1 MVTARFRRYG
11 GRRRRKAAL
20 PVQVGLIAFAAA
32 LLAVLAFLNR
42 HNNLD
47 EFGEPRTFDFQLG
60 ARRKMLASD
69 RASGD
74 ELGIRWENPFSL
86 DQMRNGAVLI
96 HILIML
102 YMFAGLA
109 IVCDDYFCAAL
120 DEIVVKLDLSDDVAG
135 ATFMAA
141 GGSAP
146 EFFTSL
152 IGVFFL
158 ESSVGFGTIIGSAVF
173 NVLFVIGIC
182 AYFSGFDVLPLTW
195 YPLARDSSY
204 YLVCLAAL
212 LAVSQDKEIHW
223 YDALVLCALYAGY
236 VVIMMFDPPI
246 RKWAMKNLDR
256 TSKKVTPGEEGKEA
270 GKEEGKDEE
279 KKEEKKEEEGEEEEA
294 RDGPPEWPEGTKER
308 IIYIINAPLNW
319 GMYLTIPDC
328 RVDRL
333 KKYYFATFWLA
344 VAWIGALAYVM
355 VIMAEDIGDTI
366 GLSDE
371 VMGVTILAVGTSV
384 PDAVSSLLVARDGH
398 GDMAL
403 SSSIGSN
410 VFDVTFGLPVPWF
423 IKTAFLNIDSG
434 DPVKIDAKGMAIL
447 VGTLMVMVLVV
458 VVTIHMYGWKIS
470 RPLGLCYFMLYF
482 VFEAEAIVIT
492 QCYIKGVD
500 GC

>member
-256 TSKKVTPGEEGKEA
+256 TSKK
-270 GKEEGKDEE
+270 D
-279 KKEEKKEEEGEEEEA
+279 EEEEA

-344 VAWIGALAYVM
+344 IAWIGALAFVM
-355 VIMAEDIGDTI
+355 VTMADDIGDTI
-366 GLSDE
+366 GLTDE
-371 VMGVTILAVGTSV
+371 VMGVTILAIGTSV

-434 DPVKIDAKGMAIL
+434 DPVKIDAKGMGIL
-447 VGTLMVMVLVV
+447 VGSLMFMVFVV
-458 VVTIHMYGWKIS
+458 VVTIHFYGWKIS